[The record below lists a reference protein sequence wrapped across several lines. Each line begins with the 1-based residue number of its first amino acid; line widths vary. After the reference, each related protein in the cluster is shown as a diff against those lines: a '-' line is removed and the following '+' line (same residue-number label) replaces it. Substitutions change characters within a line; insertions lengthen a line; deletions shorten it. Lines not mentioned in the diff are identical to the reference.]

1 MSRGPMKLFEKSIEA
16 DLERFFAEDDL
27 ASNIFYL
34 QSLPNTIVECQLKI
48 KSDLIL
54 CGLPYFVTAFNMLGA
69 KLNEDSFRKLEGTH
83 HKKGDVI
90 SFQLPF
96 SSALSG
102 ERVALNLLQ
111 RASAVATFTEKF
123 VAKAQKHNIKILDTR
138 KTTPGLRSLEKY
150 AVRLGGGYNHR
161 FSQSDAWM
169 IKDNHKTFFGG
180 LAPAFEF
187 FMKMQTHYQN
197 IIVEIHSMEELELA
211 QELGGRH
218 VMLDNFTYDQVRSA
232 VEMKKPGMTYEIS
245 GGVNL
250 DNIEHFCIEGIDA
263 ISVGA
268 LTHSAPHV
276 DLSMKIKGMKKE
288 HHEF

>member
-1 MSRGPMKLFEKSIEA
+1 MKLFEKSIQA
-16 DLERFFAEDDL
+16 DLERFMAEDDL
-27 ASNIFYL
+27 ASNVFYL
-34 QSLPNTIVECQLKI
+34 QSLPNTIVDCQLKI
-48 KSDLIL
+48 KSDLLL
-54 CGLPYFVTAFNMLGA
+54 CGLPYFVTAFNLLGGH
-69 KLNEDSFRKLEGTH
+69 LHEESFRKFEGTQ

-90 SFQLPF
+90 TFQLPF

-111 RASAVATFTEKF
+111 RASAVATFTSKF
-123 VAKAQKHNIKILDTR
+123 VSKAGKHKIKILDTR

-150 AVRLGGGYNHR
+150 AVRVGGGYNHR
-161 FSQSDAWM
+161 FSQADAWM

-180 LAPAFEF
+180 LVPAYEF

-197 IIVEIHSMEELELA
+197 IIVEIHSLDELVLA
-211 QELGGRH
+211 QDLGVRH

-232 VEMKKPGMTYEIS
+232 VEIKKPGMTYEIS

-250 DNIEHFCIEGIDA
+250 DNVEHFCIEGIDA

-276 DLSMKIKGMKKE
+276 DLSMKIKGVKKE